1 MFRVPSFYEDFPS
14 FTDAAATIKGRG
26 NGDLLAGMESMN
38 SHWAEHWPHQMPRM
52 TTSLITGLMK

>member
-38 SHWAEHWPHQMPRM
+38 SLWA
-52 TTSLITGLMK
+52 